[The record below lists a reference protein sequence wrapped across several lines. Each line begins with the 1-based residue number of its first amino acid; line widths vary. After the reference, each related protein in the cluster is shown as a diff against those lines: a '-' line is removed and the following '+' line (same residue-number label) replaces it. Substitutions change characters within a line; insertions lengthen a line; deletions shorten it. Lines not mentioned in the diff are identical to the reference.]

1 MVDTF
6 NTAIREGV
14 QRLRNWPNKKVRVFH
29 HNDADGLTS
38 GAILLT
44 ALEREGYSV
53 VRHSL
58 EKPYP
63 QVLEKIIAS
72 TGEIIFFADFAGKIA
87 TLISELNKDRNLVI
101 ILDHHSAEKSLSN
114 LVLNLDGE
122 LHGLKGDIDI
132 SGSATCYVFAIHLN
146 KRNED
151 LSMLGALGAIG
162 DGFSS

>member
-44 ALEREGYSV
+44 ALEGEGYSV

-87 TLISELNKDRNLVI
+87 PLISELNKDRNLVI